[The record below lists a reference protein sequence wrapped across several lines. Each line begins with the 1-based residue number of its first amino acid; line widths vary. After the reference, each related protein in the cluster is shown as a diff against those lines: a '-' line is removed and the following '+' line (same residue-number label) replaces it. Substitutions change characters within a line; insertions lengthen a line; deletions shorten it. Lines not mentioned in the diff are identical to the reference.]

1 MKRVKATVL
10 FGLLAWVLVVG
21 GGGCTRTVV
30 MEKPVPAPAPA
41 LPQNEHLVMAV
52 LYLQHAAEARALR
65 YQAYALA
72 RLRLDEYLQTHTS
85 HKKLAVVVDID
96 ETVLDNAPY
105 EAKLIKANTAYP
117 AFWKE
122 WCELAEADAIPGA
135 VGFLNYAVSRGVDVF
150 YVSNRRLE
158 LLEPTMENLRRKGFP
173 QVEVGHIYLRTNE
186 SSKENRRLEI
196 QKTHDIVL
204 LLGDNL
210 ADFAAV
216 FEHQPTRLRNQTVD
230 RLKEE
235 FGKRFI
241 VLPNPMY
248 GDWEGALYDYQW
260 QLPAEQKALLRHR
273 ALEDF

>member
-1 MKRVKATVL
+1 
-10 FGLLAWVLVVG
+10 
-21 GGGCTRTVV
+21 

-173 QVEVGHIYLRTNE
+173 QVEVGHIYL
-186 SSKENRRLEI
+186 
-196 QKTHDIVL
+196 